1 MMSVFAKNKNDIFV
15 SSSEQ
20 TDDHRPIGGT
30 CISWCFHVRYVNSR
44 WMCVI
49 RVRLAVS
56 PAYQAERTF
65 AHRRITWSD
74 TGRNFRYFV
83 WKRTLH
89 AGILRLVIF
98 FFFRFPVGRSRLVSL
113 VAMCVSRHGWIRRI
127 FLSNIARESRQV
139 LNISVKFRNMLSI
152 VLRRQNTIL
161 TLSCFNNFNPT
172 PSPNV

>member
-1 MMSVFAKNKNDIFV
+1 MSNDDAPMSNAVFAKNKKDIFV
-15 SSSEQ
+15 SPSEQ
-20 TDDHRPIGGT
+20 TDDHLPIGGT

-89 AGILRLVIF
+89 AGILRLVVIF
-98 FFFRFPVGRSRLVSL
+98 FLFVPPREKPARVTRCDVRFQARLGS
-113 VAMCVSRHGWIRRI
+113 A
-127 FLSNIARESRQV
+127 
-139 LNISVKFRNMLSI
+139 NISFKYCERKSTSFPAKNIIILNMFVKFRNICYWL
-152 VLRRQNTIL
+152 LTIL
-161 TLSCFNNFNPT
+161 WR
-172 PSPNV
+172 